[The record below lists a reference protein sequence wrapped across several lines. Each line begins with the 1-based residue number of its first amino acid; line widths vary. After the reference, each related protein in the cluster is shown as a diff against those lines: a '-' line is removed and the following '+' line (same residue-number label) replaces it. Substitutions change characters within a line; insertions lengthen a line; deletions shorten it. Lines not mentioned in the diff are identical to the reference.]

1 MNKIIDNFFHMGEK
15 HSRSGEPCEDYSI
28 SGIINENISYGIISD
43 GCSGA
48 LSRTDIGARAWCIAA
63 EKVIKTLN
71 RNDSLLPADFYLKV
85 RDVFLKNRLTD
96 KHQDEYASLVL
107 FYENNDIINLWMM
120 GDGGYAIKNIND
132 EITLYFYEWENNK
145 PFYPAYLLDNNDIF
159 KLFSKRDSENN
170 LITETKIRY
179 VIKNDRLNILE
190 RQKTNIHFSEFSN
203 GYLKIINRKE
213 QNIKTIAVMTDGF
226 WTLENTNP
234 LLTIANIVNLKDNIF
249 EGNKTFKRKMVKTLD
264 NWIDTQT
271 IPFDD
276 IGVAIISYK

>member
-1 MNKIIDNFFHMGEK
+1 MDKIIDDFFHMGEK

-48 LSRTDIGARAWCIAA
+48 QSRTDIGARAWCIAA
-63 EKVIKTLN
+63 EKVIKKLN
-71 RNDSLLPADFYLKV
+71 RNDSLFPDDFYLKV
-85 RDVFLKNRLTD
+85 KDVFLKNRLTD
-96 KHQDEYASLVL
+96 KHQDEFASLVL

-120 GDGGYAIKNIND
+120 GDGGYVIKNFND
-132 EITLYFYEWENNK
+132 EITLYYYEWENNK

-159 KLFSKRDSENN
+159 KIFSKRDSENN

-179 VIKNDRLNILE
+179 IIKNNRLNILE
-190 RQKTNIHFSEFSN
+190 RQKSNIHFNDFAN
-203 GYLKIINRKE
+203 GYVRIINRKE

-234 LLTIANIVNLKDNIF
+234 LLTIANIINVKDNIF

-264 NWIDTQT
+264 SWIDDQT

-276 IGVAIISYK
+276 IGIAIISYK